1 MKKISSALLFSIS
14 VLCIMLL
21 SIQVKANRAAAGE
34 IAWTWV
40 SDSTYKLTYTFYKD
54 CAGAT
59 AEPTTVK
66 LCYYNTCNTDNGS
79 VTLSKTT
86 PLSSNGLTVPNT
98 CAGTVGT
105 SCSSPAGSIRGYR
118 AWVYQG
124 TVTLPSKCA
133 SWHFVVSISARDA
146 GITNW
151 SAPSP
156 TNNNLYV
163 EATMDNLNAPGSS
176 SPTFSMPPIQYLC
189 SGINQS
195 IPYGGVDPNGDV
207 LSYSLVAPATDVDNQ
222 TTCLF
227 PPTPTSYTAV
237 TPTSL
242 PSIPFSSTGFT
253 LDGAGLMTF
262 TPTPAL
268 AQVAQMGLLVTKTR
282 GSKVVGTV
290 LRDMQFVISNTCS
303 APVTTFAV
311 DPTLSSGVFISGG
324 EAVICPNK
332 PATICFRLSST
343 DPTVQINVLGD
354 NSKTFSPTAS
364 TSSMS
369 PYTYKGPGPDT
380 VTACFSWTPD
390 TTDEAKYDPT
400 LPASNPFRPK
410 YLVIK
415 STICKLGNPLIY
427 RLDTIPIHVNIT
439 LHASKQDTIC
449 KGEEDSV
456 YVVGGYN
463 PTSRFGWDTY
473 PVSGGLGIACATC
486 RLTSVGYPSSTT
498 SYIVTDTS
506 LDNSCHR
513 VDYPALTTNQ
523 DLTKIIVVNPRIDAG
538 PDTIICTYSKLQLNS
553 NLLNPQPE
561 LTYAWK
567 WTPAP
572 WLPYPGNYLS
582 DSTNPAPIISF
593 PNPITAPI
601 PDSLVYVL
609 KCTPTLARC
618 AVVDTIVV
626 QVLKGFYILTGD
638 SLQKTSTGFGYMGR
652 QKGVSDTAICKGSKV
667 TLNLWRDD
675 RLGDRGYDWVWTP
688 SAGVAP
694 SGDTLY
700 NGMTITPTATTT
712 YTITAHKAGCP
723 DSSKAINIEVQPV
736 PTVNIGS
743 DRSICFGDTINVVAT
758 IAPSPDVYPY
768 SAHSMQWTPGG
779 AFAVPDT
786 FYTYFTG
793 YISQKVAFTVK
804 TTAGCTGTDTAIYTV
819 QPRKFLTVSN
829 DTSICPGDKIQ
840 ITADG
845 GPLLQSLSW
854 APKLNIDTPTSLHP
868 NVWPVATTNYV
879 VTALDSNRCID
890 SAVVKVTVLPRAVIY
905 LADSVTLFPGDIYQM
920 NPESNCLYFS
930 WFPGLGLDYTDI
942 ANPKA
947 NPATDTRYYVT
958 AHTQQG
964 CTVKD
969 SIDIFVAPDSYMDM
983 PNAFVPGHGENGTFS
998 AVHLGNVTLTSFQIY
1013 NRWGNKMFETKDINQ
1028 GWDGTFG
1035 GKPQPMGVYVYTIE
1049 AVSAS
1054 GKKIVKQGNVTLIR

>member
-1 MKKISSALLFSIS
+1 MKKISSTLLLCVS
-14 VLCIMLL
+14 VLCIMLA

-59 AEPTTVK
+59 AEPASVK

-86 PLSSNGLTVPNT
+86 PLSSNGLTVANT
-98 CAGTVGT
+98 CVGNVST
-105 SCSSPAGSIRGYR
+105 SCSSPAGIIRGYR

-124 TVTLPSKCA
+124 TVTLPSRCA
-133 SWHFVVSISARDA
+133 SWHFVVSINARNT

-163 EATMDNLNAPGSS
+163 EATMDNANAPNSS
-176 SPTFSMPPIQYLC
+176 SPTFSLPPIQYLC

-207 LSYSLVAPATDVDNQ
+207 LSYSLVAPSSDVDNQ

-227 PPTPTSYTAV
+227 PPAPSAYTPV
-237 TPTSL
+237 VPTSL
-242 PSIPFSSTGFT
+242 PGTPFASTGFT
-253 LDGAGLMTF
+253 IDGTGLMTF
-262 TPTPAL
+262 RPTPAL
-268 AQVAQMGLLVTKTR
+268 AQLAQVGLLVTKTR
-282 GSKVVGTV
+282 GTKVIGTV

-303 APVTTFAV
+303 APVTNFAV
-311 DPTLSSGVFISGG
+311 NSATSTGVFISAG
-324 EAVICPNK
+324 EAVVCPNV
-332 PATICFRLSST
+332 AHTICFNLKST
-343 DPTVQINVLGD
+343 DKTAQINILGD
-354 NSKTFSPTAS
+354 NHTTFSPTAS
-364 TSSMS
+364 SSTMS
-369 PYTYKGPGPDT
+369 SYYGLGTDS
-380 VTACFSWTPD
+380 VAACFSWTPD

-400 LPASNPFRPK
+400 LPAANPFRPK

-415 STICKLGNPLIY
+415 SSICKAGNPLIY

-439 LHASKQDTIC
+439 VHASPDDTIC
-449 KGEEDSV
+449 KGEADSV
-456 YVVGGYN
+456 SVIGGYN
-463 PTSRFGWDTY
+463 VKSVFGWYTY
-473 PVSGGLGIACATC
+473 PALGTFGIACPSC
-486 RLTSVGYPSSTT
+486 RLTSVGYPASTT
-498 SYIVTDTS
+498 TYLVTDSS

-513 VDYPALTTNQ
+513 IDYPALTTNQ
-523 DLTKIIVVNPRIDAG
+523 DLTKIIVVNPKIDAG
-538 PDTIICTYSKLQLNS
+538 PDTILCTYSTLQLNS

-567 WTPAP
+567 WTAAP
-572 WLPYPGNYLS
+572 WLPYPGNYLD
-582 DSTNPAPIISF
+582 DSTITTPKISF
-593 PNPITAPI
+593 PNPVTRPI

-609 KCTPTLARC
+609 KCTPSLARC
-618 AVVDTIVV
+618 AVVDTITV
-626 QVLKGFYILTGD
+626 QILKGFYILTGD
-638 SLQKTSTGFGYMGR
+638 SLQKNSTGFGYLGR
-652 QKGVSDTAICKGSKV
+652 QKGVSDTAICKGGKV

-688 SAGVAP
+688 STGVAP

-700 NGMTITPTATTT
+700 KGMTLTPTATTT
-712 YTITAHKAGCP
+712 YTITAHKNGCP
-723 DSSKAINIEVQPV
+723 DSSKRINIEVQPV
-736 PTVNIGS
+736 PTVNIGP
-743 DRSICFGDTINVVAT
+743 DRSICFGDTINVFAT
-758 IAPSPDVYPY
+758 IVPAPDVYSY
-768 SAHSMQWTPGG
+768 SDTSMHWTPGG
-779 AFAVPDT
+779 AFAVADT

-793 YISQKVAFTVK
+793 YLSQKVAFTVK
-804 TTAGCTGTDTAIYTV
+804 TTAGCMGTDTAIYTV

-829 DTSICPGDKIQ
+829 DTSICPGDKIKL
-840 ITADG
+840 TVDG
-845 GPLLQSLSW
+845 GSLLQSFSW
-854 APKLNIDTPTSLHP
+854 FPKINIDTPTSLTP
-868 NVWPVATTNYV
+868 YVWPVATTNYV
-879 VTALDSNRCID
+879 VTAVDSNRCID
-890 SAVVKVTVLPRAVIY
+890 SAIVKVTVLPHAVIY
-905 LADSVTLFPGDIYQM
+905 LPDSVTLFPGDIYQM

-947 NPATDTRYYVT
+947 SPATDTRYYIT
-958 AHTQQG
+958 GHTQLG

-969 SIDIFVAPDSYMDM
+969 SIDVFVAPDSYIDM
-983 PNAFVPGHGENGTFS
+983 PNAFVPGHGENGTYS

-1013 NRWGNKMFETKDINQ
+1013 NRWGSKMFETKDINQ

-1049 AVSAS
+1049 AVTAS
-1054 GKKIVKQGNVTLIR
+1054 GKKIVKQGNLTLIR